1 LMNEGKWN
9 SLSADAQ
16 TAIMSHGG
24 AKMAQMGGDAYTDV
38 GESIRKDVV
47 AEGRIEV
54 VTPDQATIEKYA
66 GKAKTVHDAW
76 IAATPNGQAV
86 YDTAV
91 KLLVEM
97 RGAS

>member
-1 LMNEGKWN
+1 MNEGKWK

-24 AKMAQMGGDAYTDV
+24 AVMAQMGGAAYTDV
-38 GESIRKDVV
+38 GESIRKDVM

-54 VTPDQATIEKYA
+54 ITPDQATIEKYA
-66 GKAKTVHDAW
+66 GDVKPVHDAW
-76 IAATPNGQAV
+76 IAATPNGKTV

-91 KLLVEM
+91 KLLAEM
-97 RGAS
+97 RSAS

>member
-1 LMNEGKWN
+1 M
-9 SLSADAQ
+9 
-16 TAIMSHGG
+16 
-24 AKMAQMGGDAYTDV
+24 
-38 GESIRKDVV
+38 